1 MDSNFFLSRVF
12 DVAESCEKNCIPKF
26 LGFLTSEE
34 ASIAADALK
43 KRNIRYS
50 FFGGYD
56 EAERVFLA
64 CLPEWCDDAVF
75 PITPIT
81 FSFRKEDELSH
92 RDFLGSLMALGLT
105 REKIGDILVEK
116 GRAVAFVSE
125 NIAEHIISQI
135 DKVGRVGVSLN
146 KGCVSPL
153 PSLST
158 LADFTIT
165 ATSARLDCIISAIC
179 GYSRNKATEIIE
191 AGLVSVNSIMSN
203 KITKTV
209 VDNDKIAVRGKGK
222 FIICSTDERSKKG
235 KIILKYKKYV

>member
-26 LGFLTSEE
+26 LGFLTSQE
-34 ASIAADALK
+34 ASIANDALK

-64 CLPEWCDDAVF
+64 CLPEWCEETDF

-116 GRAVAFVSE
+116 GRAVAFVSD

-135 DKVGRVGVSLN
+135 YKVGRVGVTLN
-146 KGCVSPL
+146 KGYYSPL

-179 GYSRNKATEIIE
+179 GYSRNKAIEIIE

>member
-1 MDSNFFLSRVF
+1 MDSNFFVSRVF
-12 DVAESCEKNCIPKF
+12 DVAESADKNCIPKF
-26 LGFLTSEE
+26 LGFLTGEE
-34 ASIAADALK
+34 AATAADALK
-43 KRNIRYS
+43 KRNVRFS

-56 EAERVFLA
+56 EAERVYLT
-64 CLPEWCDDAVF
+64 CLPEWCDEVEY

-116 GRAVAFVSE
+116 GRAVVFVSST
-125 NIAEHIISQI
+125 IAEHIISQI
-135 DKVGRVGVSLN
+135 DKVGRVGVTLN
-146 KGCVSPL
+146 KGCDFPL
-153 PSLST
+153 PSLSE
-158 LADFTIT
+158 LADFSIT

-179 GYSRNKATEIIE
+179 GFSRKKAVEIIE
-191 AGLVSVNSIMSN
+191 AGFVSINSVMCDKVT
-203 KITKTV
+203 KIVKE
-209 VDNDKIAVRGKGK
+209 NDKITVRGKGK